1 MKYKNVYVVVD
12 IEGVAGLVFY
22 EYRNQDMSMLNYELL
37 HRNRVLMTEEVNAA
51 ARGAFEAGAE
61 KVVVLDHH
69 GAGYNIMPE
78 LIDERI
84 ELIHG
89 RSEQHF
95 SMGLHHPDIE
105 EADALILLGMHAK
118 AGTVN
123 GCTPHS
129 LLYTETNEGKVYKL
143 SEASMSMALAGDCGI
158 PCLFIAGDKA
168 TVEDTLELVPDMKYV
183 ITKKHYASQV
193 ARTIS
198 PVLSRKLIQAGVR
211 DALKNSKVK
220 PFMIKGPCTVRIGDR
235 NPDVLWPE
243 KPVKCKTFTDALTS
257 TLRNVP
263 WYKPID
269 KIDDGWR
276 YPDRTHPVPD
286 TEWNIPAKKKKK

>member
-12 IEGVAGLVFY
+12 IEGVAGMVFY

-69 GAGYNIMPE
+69 GVGYNIMPE

-129 LLYTETNEGKVYKL
+129 LLYTKTDEGKIYKL

-158 PCLFIAGDKA
+158 PSLFIAGDKA
-168 TVEDTLELVPDMKYV
+168 TVEDVLELVPDMKYV

-220 PFMIKGPCTVRIGDR
+220 PFIIKGPCSVRIGDR

-243 KPVKCKTFTDALTS
+243 KPEKCKTFTDALTS
-257 TLRNVP
+257 TLHNVP

-286 TEWNIPAKKKKK
+286 SEWNIPAKKKKK